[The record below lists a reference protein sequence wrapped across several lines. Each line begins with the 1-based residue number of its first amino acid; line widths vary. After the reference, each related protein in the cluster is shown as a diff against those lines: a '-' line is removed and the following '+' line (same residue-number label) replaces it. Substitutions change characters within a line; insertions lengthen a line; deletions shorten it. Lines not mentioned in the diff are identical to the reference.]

1 MSEKYGEGGRKK
13 WKDKKEE
20 EEEEE
25 KGWEEEQGE
34 EEGEK
39 EGKNEKERG
48 GRRKRRGERRERR
61 HEKQKQQ
68 QQGQQGQNHACSV
81 TSNFHPHLS
90 NVITT
95 RPRTEIFSGISSHST
110 TFETIQILN
119 NGSLNSTWVS
129 QLINTHSAKV
139 LCPGLS
145 L

>member
-48 GRRKRRGERRERR
+48 GRRKRRGERR

-129 QLINTHSAKV
+129 RLINTHSAKV